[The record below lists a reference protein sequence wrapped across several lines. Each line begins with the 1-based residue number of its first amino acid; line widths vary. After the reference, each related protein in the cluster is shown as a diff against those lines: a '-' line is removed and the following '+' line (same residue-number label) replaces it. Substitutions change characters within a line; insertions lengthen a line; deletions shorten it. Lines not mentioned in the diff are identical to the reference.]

1 MIPPGPSRIGPA
13 TRAHR
18 RKVEGGRT
26 ARRALL
32 VLLSANLFLALA
44 LWLTDW
50 SVEMLFVFPILSLL
64 WNLAA
69 TFGAWVALG
78 RDWVRGFLIATGLVS
93 LASFGLCASL
103 GFAR

>member
-1 MIPPGPSRIGPA
+1 MGPA
-13 TRAHR
+13 TREHR
-18 RKVEGGRT
+18 HKVAAGRT

-32 VLLSANLFLALA
+32 GLLTANLFLAL
-44 LWLTDW
+44 LFWLTDR
-50 SVEMLFVFPILSLL
+50 SGEVLFVFPILSLL

-69 TFGAWVALG
+69 TFGVWIVVG
-78 RDWVRGFLIATGLVS
+78 RDVAKGFLIATGLVS